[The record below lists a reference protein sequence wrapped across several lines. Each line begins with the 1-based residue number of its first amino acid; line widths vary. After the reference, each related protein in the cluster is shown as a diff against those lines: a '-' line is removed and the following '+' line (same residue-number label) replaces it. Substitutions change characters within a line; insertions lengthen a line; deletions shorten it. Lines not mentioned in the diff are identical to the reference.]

1 MKKYAFSAIFII
13 GTHFESIFK
22 RFLGLQKEKWGA
34 KKAWRK
40 APDLYGKYNDRLLA
54 LTFFIFFNLT
64 KQRIYAK
71 IYTLFKGI
79 AHLFSMQFCSG

>member
-1 MKKYAFSAIFII
+1 M
-13 GTHFESIFK
+13 G
-22 RFLGLQKEKWGA
+22 R

-40 APDLYGKYNDRLLA
+40 APGLYGKYNDRLLA

-71 IYTLFKGI
+71 IYTLFKGDRK
-79 AHLFSMQFCSG
+79 SVGRERVC